1 MQNNELIIDFS
12 DYSPVNEGKIKEKS
26 GNPVEISGLIKSIIK
41 DEDSFCDK
49 DNTLSDDE
57 CWEILCPIIQGAI
70 KTKGNNIIN
79 IKPKKDENIN
89 KLNDN
94 DDGVSLF
101 SILDGKR
108 YTGGYVGVINLDIK
122 GYSVTINFRS
132 RFDKDEQSPFL
143 MYVFQKAFNAKGK
156 IYDDM
161 KISGSTD
168 KTWDFLLMIS
178 FVHYLHDALKK
189 GIYRQYQEF
198 EYNDSKIKGRIDIAR
213 HIKTNMLANGKVCYT
228 TREFTANNPINHLIL
243 KAASYLEKKYRSF
256 FNSLVTS
263 DETVKKGIQVLK
275 TEIEEWELLSERDV
289 IKKSNKKIVQPVYKN
304 YEPLRKIS
312 IAILRRL
319 GVNNYKS
326 SSDDVSGVLIYM
338 PNLWEEFLYKE
349 IFSKILGT
357 QKEYKQEPYP
367 ILEEKKSQ
375 EKNSKGR
382 RKLKPDFYLE
392 DKAMVFDAKYKSNW
406 GEVYKNELNGLNDWN
421 DKVREDV
428 FQVLAYMY
436 ALGCQYGGVIFPYQ
450 DSKLEECSEYDIK
463 DNIFKIGQKRENDEF
478 CLIPVLIPKNIDDMS
493 KFNKHMSDQSEKIKK
508 KITELKLKDN

>member
-1 MQNNELIIDFS
+1 MKNNEFLIDFY
-12 DYSPVNEGKIKEKS
+12 DYSPVREGKIKNKS
-26 GNPVEISGLIKSIIK
+26 GDDRFSELKNSIIK
-41 DEDSFCDK
+41 DD
-49 DNTLSDDE
+49 TLSDDE
-57 CWEILCPIIQGAI
+57 VWEELCLIIQRAI
-70 KTKGNNIIN
+70 KQKNDKSII
-79 IKPKKDENIN
+79 
-89 KLNDN
+89 KLNKNDDN

-101 SILDGKR
+101 SIFDGEWR
-108 YTGGYVGVINLDIK
+108 TGGYVGVINLDIN

-132 RFDKDEQSPFL
+132 RFDKGEHSPFL

-213 HIKTNMLANGKVCYT
+213 HIKTNMPANGKVCYT
-228 TREFTANNPINHLIL
+228 TREFTANNAINQLIL

-256 FNSLVTS
+256 FNGLVMG
-263 DETVKKGIQVLK
+263 DEIVKKGLQVLK
-275 TEIEEWELLSERDV
+275 TEIEEWELLSEREV

-319 GVNNYKS
+319 GVNNYKTS
-326 SSDDVSGVLIYM
+326 SNDVTGVLIYM

-357 QKEYKQEPYP
+357 QKEYKQRPYG
-367 ILEEKKSQ
+367 ILKG
-375 EKNSKGR
+375 KNSKKR
-382 RKLKPDFYLE
+382 RVLKPDFYLE
-392 DKAMVFDAKYKSNW
+392 DKAIVFDAKYKSNW
-406 GEVYKNELNGLNDWN
+406 GEVYKNEPNSNSWS

-436 ALGCQYGGVIFPYQ
+436 AFDCQYGGVIFPYQ
-450 DSKLEECSEYDIK
+450 VSKPEECSEYKIEE
-463 DNIFKIGQKRENDEF
+463 NIFKVGQKRENDEF
-478 CLIPVLIPKNIDDMS
+478 CLIPVLIPQNIDNMS
-493 KFNKHMSDQSEKIKK
+493 IFNKHMSDQSEKIKN
-508 KITELKLKDN
+508 KIVEYLIKG